1 MVFDK
6 KWTFFHRLFIIMQ
19 NGPVREK
26 VFGEVL
32 ERK

>member
-1 MVFDK
+1 MIFVK
-6 KWTFFHRLFIIMQ
+6 KLTILQLLFLCKMD
-19 NGPVREK
+19 REK

>member
-6 KWTFFHRLFIIMQ
+6 KWTFFHRLFICKMDQI
-19 NGPVREK
+19 REK
-26 VFGEVL
+26 VFGEVI